1 MADWRIPYS
10 FAVFFAAVYVDNSH
24 LSQYEDIS
32 LLINDERLNTNPNEQ
47 SNPKNT
53 ETFNHYARGRRAIAR
68 AKGSALIAQGEEK
81 IAERINRSGLYEK
94 IAGARCLYQL
104 LQSDHL
110 AIDES
115 FRSDMLAFPYREKPS
130 DFLARMLIQAV
141 RCPQKDVR
149 VLSPEIVM
157 DILSYREENMISEKE
172 KKAGELE
179 QQPTQPESLGKNDK
193 TLATPSD
200 IVRSLSEKAASGSVS
215 GGMIAQAAAGMASP
229 AEPERNTLAWV
240 NYTVR
245 RLDYAED
252 FKRLDKFYEDF
263 VPFDEAMKIPQS
275 KIAACRYAFSRAKAA
290 YEINAEGSLAGIADV
305 LLSRVS
311 YLQCAHL
318 AFIVR
323 MARKTPVS
331 PMRKALINMINYALA
346 RDGEVLFSYA
356 IDNNVPLQQYSIMI
370 VYSLKE
376 LSETDQI
383 RQEAINHG
391 ISRLQINQS
400 EEADGKIPHF
410 FTSNQDAPDSFPV
423 QQQKL
428 YGG

>member
-24 LSQYEDIS
+24 LSQYEDVS

-157 DILSYREENMISEKE
+157 DILSYREESMIPEKE
-172 KKAGELE
+172 KKAGEPNE
-179 QQPTQPESLGKNDK
+179 APTQPESLSKNDES
-193 TLATPSD
+193 LAASSG
-200 IVRSLSEKAASGSVS
+200 IVRSLSEIATPGSVS
-215 GGMIAQAAAGMASP
+215 GGMIAQAAGAAEAGKNPS
-229 AEPERNTLAWV
+229 AWV
-240 NYTVR
+240 HYTVR

-263 VPFDEAMKIPQS
+263 IPFDEAMKIPQS

-290 YEINAEGSLAGIADV
+290 FEINAEGPLAGIADV

-356 IDNNVPLQQYSIMI
+356 IDDSVPPHQYNMMI
-370 VYSLKE
+370 VYSLKD

-383 RQEAINHG
+383 RQEAIIHG